1 MFIVLSRP
9 QFHFLYFFFSFSTL
23 ASSVFLHYFLY
34 RSSPHHPHQT
44 FSHRF
49 YQFKF
54 KLNPSLLYLLLF
66 LSCITSYLLLY
77 LFFSFS
83 TTFSSPGPPSL
94 QQYHLFIISSFPI
107 QFATIKTISK
117 NLPLNN
123 LSYHNR
129 A

>member
-1 MFIVLSRP
+1 MFILLSRP

-83 TTFSSPGPPSL
+83 TTSFSPSQLPFLHPAHPAFNNITYSSYHHFLFNSL
-94 QQYHLFIISSFPI
+94 Q
-107 QFATIKTISK
+107 
-117 NLPLNN
+117 
-123 LSYHNR
+123 
-129 A
+129 